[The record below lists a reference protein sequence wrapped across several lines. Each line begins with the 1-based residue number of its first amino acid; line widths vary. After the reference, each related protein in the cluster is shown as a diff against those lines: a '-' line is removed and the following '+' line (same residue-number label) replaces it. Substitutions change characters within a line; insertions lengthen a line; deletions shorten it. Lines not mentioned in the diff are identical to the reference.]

1 MGREGSLED
10 LAECLALHESLGL
23 PYSAASKGILPEMFR
38 TLLIEGAMQLFLVE
52 NRASWMGSRVVSFSA
67 ALFVTDTFCAQARS
81 TLPPYLGEA
90 LARHYHSGKP
100 AVLNRAQLSAANIDD
115 GLNVVICFTGWR
127 RDGLS
132 WEQLREV
139 HEKQSAQFHRGLGGY
154 CIKELLA
161 DSIGHEYL
169 QRMLH
174 AGFRLR
180 RTYSRHFRKHDL
192 PLPAS
197 FLRPWLVGLTR
208 EEAFAYPG
216 SNVAGLFVTAPP
228 RFHFN
233 PSEQILL
240 RHALQEETGEE
251 LAASLCISP
260 WTVKKRWQAIYQRVA
275 NIDGDLLPPISASG
289 SPTASR
295 GAERRRHLLSYLR
308 QHPEE
313 LRPSRPERETR
324 SPRNARNVSRRTH
337 TRSAVIS

>member
-1 MGREGSLED
+1 
-10 LAECLALHESLGL
+10 
-23 PYSAASKGILPEMFR
+23 
-38 TLLIEGAMQLFLVE
+38 
-52 NRASWMGSRVVSFSA
+52 
-67 ALFVTDTFCAQARS
+67 
-81 TLPPYLGEA
+81 
-90 LARHYHSGKP
+90 LARHYLSGKP
-100 AVLNRAQLSAANIDD
+100 AALNRAQLSSANVGD
-115 GLNVVICFTGWR
+115 GLNVVICFAGLR

-132 WEQLREV
+132 REQSRAV
-139 HEKQSAQFHRGLGGY
+139 REKQSAEFHRGLGGY

-161 DSIGHEYL
+161 DSIGHESL

-180 RTYSRHFRKHDL
+180 RTYSNHFRRHDL

-208 EEAFAYPG
+208 EEAFAHLG
-216 SNVAGLFVTAPP
+216 SNVAGLFVWAPP

-240 RHALQEETGEE
+240 LHALQEETGAE

-275 NIDGDLLPPISASG
+275 NIDGELLPPIAASG

-295 GAERRRHLLSYLR
+295 GVERRRHLLNYLR

-313 LRPSRPERETR
+313 LRPSSQERKTR
-324 SPRNARNVSRRTH
+324 SPRNSRNVCASDYHRIGAH
-337 TRSAVIS
+337 